1 MKKGIFLFVCAA
13 FAMFYTL
20 AEEKQTFSNPLLP
33 SGNLTSSNVSKT
45 QLVLLGTGT
54 PNAEPATSG
63 PSLAIIV
70 NNTSY
75 VVDCGPGVV
84 RRAAEANNKGIQS
97 LAASKLKRLFITHLH
112 SDHTIGYPD
121 FILTPAVLDRNE
133 PLEVYGP
140 KGLQLMTDHILAA
153 YKEDIDIRVKGLE
166 KGNPGGYQVNVHE
179 INEGIIYRDSN
190 LVVKAFKVNHGS
202 WPEAFGYRFETAD
215 KVIVVSGDCT
225 YSENLI
231 ANAKDCDILV
241 HEVYS
246 MEGFAKRDKKWQA
259 YHSVFHTSTQQL
271 AEIANKVKP
280 KQLVLTHQLLW
291 GASKESLMNE
301 IQQRYQGKVVFGNDL
316 DIFE

>member
-1 MKKGIFLFVCAA
+1 MENI
-13 FAMFYTL
+13 
-20 AEEKQTFSNPLLP
+20 LLYCLLSLLIP
-33 SGNLTSSNVSKT
+33 FGKPNQPIVSKT
-45 QLVLLGTGT
+45 QLVLLGTGN
-54 PNAEPATSG
+54 PNPEPATSG

-84 RRAAEANNKGIQS
+84 RRASEAKNKGVQS
-97 LAASKLKRLFITHLH
+97 LEASKLKRLFITHLH

-121 FILTPAVLDRNE
+121 FILTPAILGRNE

-140 KGLQLMTDHILAA
+140 KGLQLMTDHMLAA
-153 YKEDIDIRVKGLE
+153 YKEDIDIRVNGLE
-166 KGNPGGYQVNVHE
+166 KGNLLGYKVNVHE
-179 INEGIIYRDSN
+179 NREGIIYRDSN

-202 WPEAFGYRFETAD
+202 WPEAYGYRFETAD

-246 MEGFAKRDKKWQA
+246 MEGFAKRDKHWQA

-280 KQLVLTHQLLW
+280 KLLVLNHQLLW
-291 GASKESLMNE
+291 GASKESMMNE
-301 IQQRYQGKVVFGNDL
+301 MQQRYSGKVVYGNDL
-316 DIFE
+316 DIFD

>member
-1 MKKGIFLFVCAA
+1 MKKGIFLFFCAV
-13 FAMFYTL
+13 FAMIFIL
-20 AEEKQTFSNPLLP
+20 AQKRQTFSKPLLL
-33 SGNLTSSNVSKT
+33 SGKPTQPIVSKT

-133 PLEVYGP
+133 PLEVSGP

-166 KGNPGGYQVNVHE
+166 KGNPVGYQVNVHE
-179 INEGIIYRDSN
+179 INEGIVYRDSN